1 MRLSNHRYGLLTALG
16 IQEEKGIAQRMYARE
31 KNVFG
36 RDVRAVSTYVTRTK
50 ESMAAFLTELGRYT
64 SKKNFIVSS
73 NGKID
78 PILRFFDLNTD
89 YLAYKKEGR
98 WIEDLKEFE
107 GREDIATPFLNQFF
121 NKEDRKSVV

>member
-1 MRLSNHRYGLLTALG
+1 
-16 IQEEKGIAQRMYARE
+16 
-31 KNVFG
+31 
-36 RDVRAVSTYVTRTK
+36 
-50 ESMAAFLTELGRYT
+50 MAAFLTELGRYT

-121 NKEDRKSVV
+121 NKEMVFKAPLPLATTIYTIYANEIGRAHV